1 MKFISYAI
9 WILGALLVV
18 AALDALPDPPALNPS
33 SAADKVLQLHDYS
46 CDTAIER
53 CDFFVGSAP
62 SPVALLAAGT
72 YKPWHPSD
80 PMVITGLAA
89 DSSPPLLQDGRKL
102 TLQTL

>member
-1 MKFISYAI
+1 MKLISYAI

-33 SAADKVLQLHDYS
+33 AAADKVLQLHDYS

-53 CDFFVGSAP
+53 CDSLVGSDP
-62 SPVALLAAGT
+62 SPVTLVAGGT
-72 YKPWHPSD
+72 YEPWHPAD

-89 DSSPPLLQDGRKL
+89 DSSPPLLQDGRKR

>member
-33 SAADKVLQLHDYS
+33 AAADKVLQLHDYS

-53 CDFFVGSAP
+53 GDSFAGSAP
-62 SPVALLAAGT
+62 SPVALPATGT
-72 YKPWHPSD
+72 YKPWHPSY
-80 PMVITGLAA
+80 PMVVTGLAA
-89 DSSPPLLQDGRKL
+89 DSSPPRLQDGRKR
-102 TLQTL
+102 TLHTL